1 MSKHYEHLLDQAM
14 DHYDPE
20 LDPQEFL
27 TEVFDSW
34 DRAPWWFPV
43 TAGYRFGDGEPIRFE
58 AGNRAEESIAVGLFT
73 VPPKGTYFLDTRW
86 TPPVTVTDVL
96 KRADELK
103 RLPDGSLLVDKFNRG
118 WQKSGN
124 LFIQAGKEGASSP
137 ENTVI
142 YEPFTVVWIPEADSI
157 EEQDK

>member
-1 MSKHYEHLLDQAM
+1 MTERYEHLLDQAM

-20 LDPQEFL
+20 TDPQDFL
-27 TEVFDSW
+27 TDVFDSW

-43 TAGYRFGDGEPIRFE
+43 PAGYRFRDGEPIRFE
-58 AGNRAEESIAVGLFT
+58 GGNRSEESIVVGLFT

-86 TPPVTVTDVL
+86 NPPATVTDVL
-96 KRADELK
+96 TRADELK
-103 RLPDGSLLVDKFNRG
+103 RLPDGSLLVDFSNRG

-124 LFIQAGKEGASSP
+124 LFIQVGKEGTRSP

-142 YEPFTVVWIPEADSI
+142 YEPFTVVWIPEADHHF
-157 EEQDK
+157 DK